1 MPRSVVCRWMPLVSS
16 ALILSGLV
24 GASPQSVPATPQKL
38 GQLEITVSKVEQF
51 SMTGDRFDGG
61 PISSSLVGRIYLR
74 FKNVGDYPVCASLV
88 PSVEAY
94 KGAEWQYT
102 QPIKTG
108 FAYNPKIEKLT
119 PGAETSGYYDF
130 QPSPQKRDYV
140 LVLRQTTQTQKS
152 GKTSENKNATTSN
165 APSVRFSLSESSE
178 RQ

>member
-1 MPRSVVCRWMPLVSS
+1 VCRRLHVVTL
-16 ALILSGLV
+16 ALILGGFV
-24 GASPQSVPATPQKL
+24 GAYPQTAPAPAKKL
-38 GQLEITVSKVEQF
+38 GELEITVSKVEQF

-140 LVLRQTTQTQKS
+140 LVLRQNTQTQKC